1 MNIIAITA
9 CPTGVA
15 HTYMAESNLKK
26 AAKKLGLH
34 VLVET
39 QGAVESEY
47 IFSDE
52 DIHQADV
59 VLIAA
64 DKKIEMSRFHDK
76 NVIEVPVTRAAKDA
90 EGLLNAIVNGELAP
104 RLVSSAAASTAEPV
118 ASSKNDAGSRSFVS
132 QIYVHLITGVNLMI
146 PFVVAGGI
154 LIALSFSFGI
164 TAATP
169 GDANFSPIAKML
181 SDIGG
186 GSAFALMLPI
196 LSLGISQSISGKMG
210 IVAGAVGGIM
220 AIHTGSGFLGALI
233 AGFLAG
239 YITLFII
246 NHIHLP
252 KAIAGL
258 KPILIVPLLSV
269 LLTGALMALLIG
281 EPIKMLLGE
290 LTNFLNS
297 LGNANSAILGL
308 LFGMMVAFDMGGPL
322 NKTVC
327 MFAIGLMS
335 SGIYGPIA
343 ACMAAGMVPPLG
355 IALATTLFSRKFTEQ
370 ERETG
375 KVTYILGLSFITE
388 GAIPYAVADPL
399 RVIPAIV
406 AGSGLAGALSMILGC
421 ASRAPHGGIFVIFIP
436 NVISNVMGY
445 LLAIAAGSLLTALI
459 LLFLKKDVSV
469 PAKQG

>member
-1 MNIIAITA
+1 LNIIAITA

-15 HTYMAESNLKK
+15 HTYLAEANLKK
-26 AAKKLGLH
+26 HAKKMGLNL
-34 VLVET
+34 LVET

-47 IFSDE
+47 LFTVD
-52 DIHQADV
+52 DIKLADI

-64 DKKIEMSRFHDK
+64 DKVIDMSRFAGK
-76 NVIEVPVTRAAKDA
+76 KIIRVSVTRAAKDA
-90 EGLLNAIVNGELAP
+90 SGLLQDIVSGNLAP
-104 RLVSSAAASTAEPV
+104 ELMESRDAKSANEPTTAGDKSTLL
-118 ASSKNDAGSRSFVS
+118 S

-169 GDANFSPIAKML
+169 GDPHFSPLAKML

-186 GSAFALMLPI
+186 GAAFALMLPI
-196 LSLGISQSISGKMG
+196 LSLGISKSISGNAG
-210 IVAGAVGGIM
+210 IVSGAVGGM
-220 AIHTGSGFLGALI
+220 LAIHTGSGFLGALL
-233 AGFLAG
+233 AGFMAG
-239 YITLFII
+239 YVTFAIVKYI
-246 NHIHLP
+246 NLP

-269 LLTGALMALLIG
+269 FITGALMILVIG
-281 EPIKMLLGE
+281 EPIKLLLE
-290 LTNFLNS
+290 ALTAFLANM
-297 LGNANSAILGL
+297 GNTNAAIMGL
-308 LFGMMVAFDMGGPL
+308 MMGMMVAFDMGGPL

-335 SGIYGPIA
+335 TGIYEPIA

-355 IALATTLFSRKFTEQ
+355 IALATTLFKSKFTEQ

-375 KVTYILGLSFITE
+375 KVTYVLGLSFITE

-399 RVIPAIV
+399 RVILAIV
-406 AGSGLAGALSMILGC
+406 AGSGLAGALSMALGC
-421 ASRAPHGGIFVIFIP
+421 ASRAPHGGVFVMFIP
-436 NVISNVMGY
+436 NVITNVLGY
-445 LLAIAAGSLLTALI
+445 LFAILAGAILTALI
-459 LLFLKKDVSV
+459 LRFIKKDAPQTVLEN
-469 PAKQG
+469 

>member
-15 HTYMAESNLKK
+15 HTYLAESNLKK
-26 AAKKLGLH
+26 AAKKLGLN

-39 QGAVESEY
+39 QGAIESEY
-47 IFSDE
+47 TFSDD
-52 DIHQADV
+52 DINQADV

-64 DKKIEMSRFHDK
+64 DKKVEMARFQHK

-90 EGLLNAIVNGELAP
+90 EGLLSAIVNGELAP
-104 RLVSSAAASTAEPV
+104 RLVDSAPRNSASEPANSARE
-118 ASSKNDAGSRSFVS
+118 ASGSRSWIS
-132 QIYVHLITGVNLMI
+132 EIYVHLITGVNLMI

-196 LSLGISQSISGKMG
+196 LALGISQSISGKAG
-210 IVAGAVGGIM
+210 IVAGAVGGMM

-239 YITLFII
+239 YITLLIT

-252 KAIAGL
+252 KAVAGL

-269 LLTGALMALLIG
+269 LLTGALMVLLIG
-281 EPIKMLLGE
+281 EPIKMLLGW
-290 LTNFLNS
+290 LTAFLSS
-297 LGNANSAILGL
+297 LGNTNAAILGL
-308 LFGMMVAFDMGGPL
+308 LFGM
-322 NKTVC
+322 
-327 MFAIGLMS
+327 MS

-355 IALATTLFSRKFTEQ
+355 IALATTLFRRKFTEQ

-406 AGSGLAGALSMILGC
+406 AGSGLAGALSMMLGC

-445 LLAIAAGSLLTALI
+445 LFAIAAGSLLTALI
-459 LLFLKKDVSV
+459 LLFLKKDISV

>member
-15 HTYMAESNLKK
+15 HTYLAEANLKK
-26 AAKKLGLH
+26 NAKKMGLNI
-34 VLVET
+34 LVET

-47 IFSDE
+47 LFTPE
-52 DIHQADV
+52 DIQHADI

-64 DKKIEMSRFHDK
+64 DKVIDLSRFAGK
-76 NVIEVPVTRAAKDA
+76 KIVQVSVTRAAKDA
-90 EGLLNAIVNGELAP
+90 AGLLQDIVSGNLPGEIMADSQKKAAETAP
-104 RLVSSAAASTAEPV
+104 AAGE
-118 ASSKNDAGSRSFVS
+118 KHKWLS
-132 QIYVHLITGVNLMI
+132 QAYVHLITGVNLMI

-169 GDANFSPIAKML
+169 GDPHFSPIAKML

-186 GSAFALMLPI
+186 GAAFALMLPI
-196 LSLGISQSISGKMG
+196 LSLGISKSISGNAG
-210 IVAGAVGGIM
+210 IVSGAVGGM
-220 AIHTGSGFLGALI
+220 LAIHTGSGFLGALL
-233 AGFLAG
+233 AGFMAG
-239 YITLFII
+239 YVTFVIAKYI
-246 NHIHLP
+246 NLP

-269 LLTGALMALLIG
+269 FITGALMILVVG
-281 EPIKMLLGE
+281 EPIKLLLE
-290 LTNFLNS
+290 ALTAFLANM
-297 LGNANSAILGL
+297 GNTNAAIMGL
-308 LFGMMVAFDMGGPL
+308 IMGMMVAFDMGGPL

-335 SGIYGPIA
+335 TGIYEPIA

-355 IALATTLFSRKFTEQ
+355 IALATTLFKSKFTPQ

-375 KVTYILGLSFITE
+375 KVTYVLGLSFITE

-406 AGSGLAGALSMILGC
+406 AGSGLAGALSMALGC
-421 ASRAPHGGIFVIFIP
+421 ASRAPHGGVFVIFIP
-436 NVISNVMGY
+436 NVITHVLGY
-445 LLAIAAGSLLTALI
+445 LFAILAGAVLTALVLRFI
-459 LLFLKKDVSV
+459 KADAPQTVLEN
-469 PAKQG
+469 

>member
-15 HTYMAESNLKK
+15 HTYLAEANLKK
-26 AAKKLGLH
+26 NAKKIGINI
-34 VLVET
+34 LVET

-47 IFSDE
+47 IFTQE
-52 DIHQADV
+52 DIKKADI

-64 DKKIEMSRFHDK
+64 DKVIDLSRFTGK
-76 NVIEVPVTRAAKDA
+76 KVIRVSVTRAAKDA
-90 EGLLNAIVNGELAP
+90 AGLLQDIISGKL
-104 RLVSSAAASTAEPV
+104 TAELQQN
-118 ASSKNDAGSRSFVS
+118 ASQSPTADSPPAGERNKLLS
-132 QIYVHLITGVNLMI
+132 QVYVHLITGVNLMI

-169 GDANFSPIAKML
+169 GAPHFSPLAKML

-186 GSAFALMLPI
+186 GAAFALMLPI
-196 LSLGISQSISGKMG
+196 LSLGISKSISGNAG
-210 IVAGAVGGIM
+210 IVSGAVGGM
-220 AIHTGSGFLGALI
+220 LAIHTGSGFLGALL
-233 AGFLAG
+233 AGFMAG
-239 YITLFII
+239 YVTFAIVKYI
-246 NHIHLP
+246 NLP

-269 LLTGALMALLIG
+269 FITGALMILVIG
-281 EPIKMLLGE
+281 EPIKLLLE
-290 LTNFLNS
+290 ALTAFLANM
-297 LGNANSAILGL
+297 GNTNAAIMGL
-308 LFGMMVAFDMGGPL
+308 MMGMMVAFDMGGPL

-335 SGIYGPIA
+335 TGIYEPIA

-355 IALATTLFSRKFTEQ
+355 IALATTLFKRKFTDQ

-375 KVTYILGLSFITE
+375 KVTYVLGLSFITE
-388 GAIPYAVADPL
+388 GAIPYAVSDPL

-406 AGSGLAGALSMILGC
+406 AGSGLAGALSMALGC
-421 ASRAPHGGIFVIFIP
+421 ASRAPHGGVFVMFIP
-436 NVISNVMGY
+436 NVITNVLGY
-445 LLAIAAGSLLTALI
+445 LFAIAAGALLTAVI
-459 LLFLKKDVSV
+459 LRFIKKDALQTIQES
-469 PAKQG
+469 

>member
-15 HTYMAESNLKK
+15 HTYLAESNLKK
-26 AAKKLGLH
+26 AALKLGLPL
-34 VLVET
+34 LVET
-39 QGAVESEY
+39 QGAVESDY
-47 IFSDE
+47 FFTQE
-52 DIHQADV
+52 DIQRADV

-64 DKKIEMSRFHDK
+64 DKTIDRSRFANK
-76 NVIEVPVTRAAKDA
+76 NVIDVSVTRAAKDA
-90 EGLLNAIVNGELAP
+90 EGLLKAVLSGELVPHRLPADAGEDAGAGREDAAP
-104 RLVSSAAASTAEPV
+104 R
-118 ASSKNDAGSRSFVS
+118 SFIAQV
-132 QIYVHLITGVNLMI
+132 YVHLITGVNLMI
-146 PFVVAGGI
+146 PFVIAGGI

-169 GDANFSPIAKML
+169 GDAHFSPIAKML

-210 IVAGAVGGIM
+210 IVAGAVGGMM

-239 YITLFII
+239 YITLLIV
-246 NHIHLP
+246 NYIHLP
-252 KAIAGL
+252 KAVAGL

-269 LLTGALMALLIG
+269 LLTGALMALMIG
-281 EPIKMLLGE
+281 EPIKILLGW
-290 LTNFLNS
+290 LTAFLNS
-297 LGNANSAILGL
+297 LGNANSALLGL

-355 IALATTLFSRKFTEQ
+355 IALATTLFRRKFTEQ

-406 AGSGLAGALSMILGC
+406 AGSGLAGALSMMLGC
-421 ASRAPHGGIFVIFIP
+421 ASQAPHGGIFVIFIP
-436 NVISNVMGY
+436 NVITHVAGY
-445 LLAIAAGSLLTALI
+445 LLAIAAGSVLTALI
-459 LLFLKKDVSV
+459 LLCIKKDVSV
-469 PAKQG
+469 PVKQG

>member
-15 HTYMAESNLKK
+15 HTYLAESNLKK
-26 AAKKLGLH
+26 AARKLGLS
-34 VLVET
+34 LRVET
-39 QGAVESEY
+39 QGAIESKY
-47 IFSDE
+47 ILSPD
-52 DIHQADV
+52 DIAAADI

-64 DKKIEMSRFHDK
+64 DKKVDMARFQDK
-76 NVIEVPVTRAAKDA
+76 NIVEVPVARAARDA
-90 EGLLNAIVNGELAP
+90 EGLLNAITTGELIPHRQAAP
-104 RLVSSAAASTAEPV
+104 TQEGDVVPV
-118 ASSKNDAGSRSFVS
+118 THGTRWYATF
-132 QIYVHLITGVNLMI
+132 YVHLITGVNLMI

-169 GDANFSPIAKML
+169 GDAHFSPIAKML

-210 IVAGAVGGIM
+210 IVSGAVGGMM
-220 AIHTGSGFLGALI
+220 AIHTGSGFLGALLAGFI
-233 AGFLAG
+233 AG
-239 YITLFII
+239 YVTLLIVR
-246 NHIHLP
+246 HIRLP
-252 KAIAGL
+252 QAVAGL

-269 LLTGALMALLIG
+269 LITGVLMVWLIG
-281 EPIKMLLGE
+281 EPIKLLLGW
-290 LTNFLNS
+290 LTTFLNA
-297 LGNANSAILGL
+297 LGQTNSAILGL

-355 IALATTLFSRKFTEQ
+355 IALATVLFRHKFSRS

-375 KVTYILGLSFITE
+375 KVTWILGLSFITE
-388 GAIPYAVADPL
+388 GAIPYAVSDPL

-406 AGSGLAGALSMILGC
+406 AGSGLAGALSMAMGC
-421 ASRAPHGGIFVIFIP
+421 ASRAPHGGIFVMFIP
-436 NVISNVMGY
+436 NVIANLAAY
-445 LLAIAAGSLLTALI
+445 LLAIAAGSLLTAVI
-459 LLFLKKDVSV
+459 LWFLKKDVAEVTAS
-469 PAKQG
+469 

>member
-15 HTYMAESNLKK
+15 HTYLAEANLKK
-26 AAKKLGLH
+26 NAKKMG
-34 VLVET
+34 VDILVET

-47 IFSDE
+47 ILTSD
-52 DIHQADV
+52 DIKKADT

-64 DKKIEMSRFHDK
+64 DKVIDLSRFSGK
-76 NVIEVPVTRAAKDA
+76 KIIRVPVTRAAKDA
-90 EGLLNAIVNGELAP
+90 QGLLNDILSGKIKSEL
-104 RLVSSAAASTAEPV
+104 LEL
-118 ASSKNDAGSRSFVS
+118 KNSRSHSESESTDQSRSWLS

-169 GDANFSPIAKML
+169 GDPHFSPLAKMF

-186 GSAFALMLPI
+186 GAAFALMLPI
-196 LSLGISQSISGKMG
+196 LSLGISKSISGNMG
-210 IVAGAVGGIM
+210 IVSGAVGGM
-220 AIHTGSGFLGALI
+220 LAIHTGSGFLGALL

-239 YITLFII
+239 YVTFAIVKYV
-246 NHIHLP
+246 NLP
-252 KAIAGL
+252 KALAGL

-269 LLTGALMALLIG
+269 LITGALMIFVVG
-281 EPIKMLLGE
+281 EPIKVLLQA
-290 LTNFLNS
+290 LTTFLEN
-297 LGNANSAILGL
+297 LGNTNAAIMGL
-308 LFGMMVAFDMGGPL
+308 LIGMMVAFDMGGPL

-335 SGIYGPIA
+335 SGIYEPIA

-355 IALATTLFSRKFTEQ
+355 IALATLLFRQKFTHQ

-375 KVTYILGLSFITE
+375 KVTWVLGLSFITE

-406 AGSGLAGALSMILGC
+406 AGSGLAGALSMALGC
-421 ASRAPHGGIFVIFIP
+421 GSRAPHGGIFVMFIP
-436 NVISNVMGY
+436 NVITHVVAY
-445 LLAIAAGSLLTALI
+445 ACAIAAGAILTALI
-459 LLFLKKDVSV
+459 LRFVKKDCQEL
-469 PAKQG
+469 PQEG

>member
-15 HTYMAESNLKK
+15 HTYLAEANLKK
-26 AAKKLGLH
+26 NAKKIGINI
-34 VLVET
+34 LVET

-47 IFSDE
+47 IFTQE
-52 DIHQADV
+52 DIKKADI

-64 DKKIEMSRFHDK
+64 DKVIDLSRFTGK
-76 NVIEVPVTRAAKDA
+76 KVIRVSVTRAAKDA
-90 EGLLNAIVNGELAP
+90 AGLLQDIISGKL
-104 RLVSSAAASTAEPV
+104 TAELQQN
-118 ASSKNDAGSRSFVS
+118 ASQSPTADSPPAGERNKLLS
-132 QIYVHLITGVNLMI
+132 QVYVHLITGVNLMI

-169 GDANFSPIAKML
+169 GDPHFSPLAKML

-186 GSAFALMLPI
+186 GAAFALMLPI
-196 LSLGISQSISGKMG
+196 LSLGISKSISGNAG
-210 IVAGAVGGIM
+210 IVSGAVGGM
-220 AIHTGSGFLGALI
+220 LAIHTGSGFLGALL
-233 AGFLAG
+233 AGFMAG
-239 YITLFII
+239 YVTFSTVKYI
-246 NHIHLP
+246 NLP

-269 LLTGALMALLIG
+269 FITGALMILVIG
-281 EPIKMLLGE
+281 EPIKLLLE
-290 LTNFLNS
+290 ALTAFLANM
-297 LGNANSAILGL
+297 GNTNAAIMGL
-308 LFGMMVAFDMGGPL
+308 MMGMMVAFDMGGPL

-335 SGIYGPIA
+335 TGIYEPIA

-355 IALATTLFSRKFTEQ
+355 IALATTLFKRKFTDK

-375 KVTYILGLSFITE
+375 KVTYVLGLSFITE
-388 GAIPYAVADPL
+388 GAIPYAVSDPL

-406 AGSGLAGALSMILGC
+406 AGSGLAGALSMALGC
-421 ASRAPHGGIFVIFIP
+421 ASRAPHGGVFVMFIP
-436 NVISNVMGY
+436 NVITNVLGY
-445 LLAIAAGSLLTALI
+445 LFAIAAGALLTAVI
-459 LLFLKKDVSV
+459 LRFIKKDALQTIQES
-469 PAKQG
+469 

>member
-15 HTYMAESNLKK
+15 HTYLAEANLKK
-26 AAKKLGLH
+26 NAKKIGINI
-34 VLVET
+34 LVET

-47 IFSDE
+47 IFTQE
-52 DIHQADV
+52 DIKKADI

-64 DKKIEMSRFHDK
+64 DKVIDLSRFTGK
-76 NVIEVPVTRAAKDA
+76 KVIRVSVTRAAKDA
-90 EGLLNAIVNGELAP
+90 AGLLQDIISGKL
-104 RLVSSAAASTAEPV
+104 TAEV
-118 ASSKNDAGSRSFVS
+118 QQNASQSPTADSPPAGERNKLLS
-132 QIYVHLITGVNLMI
+132 QVYVHLITGVNLMI

-169 GDANFSPIAKML
+169 GAPHFSPLAKML

-186 GSAFALMLPI
+186 GAAFALMLPI
-196 LSLGISQSISGKMG
+196 LSLGISKSISGNAG
-210 IVAGAVGGIM
+210 IVSGAVGGM
-220 AIHTGSGFLGALI
+220 LAIHTGSGFLGALL
-233 AGFLAG
+233 AGFMAG
-239 YITLFII
+239 YVTFAIVKYI
-246 NHIHLP
+246 NLP

-269 LLTGALMALLIG
+269 FITGALMILVIG
-281 EPIKMLLGE
+281 EPIKLLLE
-290 LTNFLNS
+290 ALTAFLANM
-297 LGNANSAILGL
+297 GNTNAAIMGL
-308 LFGMMVAFDMGGPL
+308 MMGMMVAFDMGGPL

-335 SGIYGPIA
+335 TGIYEPIA

-355 IALATTLFSRKFTEQ
+355 IALATTLFKRKFTDQ

-375 KVTYILGLSFITE
+375 KVTYVLGLSFITE
-388 GAIPYAVADPL
+388 GAIPYAVSDPL

-406 AGSGLAGALSMILGC
+406 AGSGLAGALSMALGC
-421 ASRAPHGGIFVIFIP
+421 ASRAPHGGIFVMFIP
-436 NVISNVMGY
+436 NVITNVLGY
-445 LLAIAAGSLLTALI
+445 LFAIAAGALLTAVI
-459 LLFLKKDVSV
+459 LRFIKKDALQTIQES
-469 PAKQG
+469 

>member
-1 MNIIAITA
+1 
-9 CPTGVA
+9 
-15 HTYMAESNLKK
+15 
-26 AAKKLGLH
+26 
-34 VLVET
+34 
-39 QGAVESEY
+39 
-47 IFSDE
+47 
-52 DIHQADV
+52 
-59 VLIAA
+59 
-64 DKKIEMSRFHDK
+64 
-76 NVIEVPVTRAAKDA
+76 
-90 EGLLNAIVNGELAP
+90 
-104 RLVSSAAASTAEPV
+104 
-118 ASSKNDAGSRSFVS
+118 
-132 QIYVHLITGVNLMI
+132 MI
-146 PFVVAGGI
+146 PFVISGGI

-169 GDANFSPIAKML
+169 GAENFSPIAKML

-210 IVAGAVGGIM
+210 IVAGAVGGMM
-220 AIHTGSGFLGALI
+220 AIHTESGFLGALI

-246 NHIHLP
+246 NHVHLP

-269 LLTGALMALLIG
+269 LLTGALMVLLIG
-281 EPIKMLLGE
+281 EPIKMLLGG
-290 LTNFLNS
+290 LTTFLNS
-297 LGNANSAILGL
+297 LGNTNAAILGM

-355 IALATTLFSRKFTEQ
+355 IALATTLFRRKFTKQ
-370 ERETG
+370 EYETG

-406 AGSGLAGALSMILGC
+406 AGSGLAGALSMALGC

-436 NVISNVMGY
+436 NVITNVLGY
-445 LLAIAAGSLLTALI
+445 LFAIAAGSLLTALI

>member
-15 HTYMAESNLKK
+15 HTYLAEANLKK
-26 AAKKLGLH
+26 HAKKMGLNL
-34 VLVET
+34 LVET

-47 IFSDE
+47 IFTE
-52 DIHQADV
+52 NDIKLADI

-64 DKKIEMSRFHDK
+64 DKIIDMSRFADK
-76 NVIEVPVTRAAKDA
+76 KVIRVSVTRAAKDA
-90 EGLLNAIVNGELAP
+90 SGLLQDIVSGNLVPELMESRNAK
-104 RLVSSAAASTAEPV
+104 SANEPATAGDKSTLL
-118 ASSKNDAGSRSFVS
+118 S

-169 GDANFSPIAKML
+169 GDPHFSPLAKML

-186 GSAFALMLPI
+186 GAAFALMLPI
-196 LSLGISQSISGKMG
+196 LSLGISKSISGNAG
-210 IVAGAVGGIM
+210 IVSGAVGGM
-220 AIHTGSGFLGALI
+220 LAIHTGSGFLGALL
-233 AGFLAG
+233 AGFMAG
-239 YITLFII
+239 YITFAIVKYI
-246 NHIHLP
+246 NLP
-252 KAIAGL
+252 KVIAGL

-269 LLTGALMALLIG
+269 FITGALMILVIG
-281 EPIKMLLGE
+281 EPIKLLLE
-290 LTNFLNS
+290 ALTAFLANM
-297 LGNANSAILGL
+297 GNTNAAIMGL
-308 LFGMMVAFDMGGPL
+308 MMGMMVAFDMGGPL

-335 SGIYGPIA
+335 TGIYEPIA

-355 IALATTLFSRKFTEQ
+355 IALATTLFKSKFTDQ

-375 KVTYILGLSFITE
+375 KVTYVLGLSFITE

-406 AGSGLAGALSMILGC
+406 AGSGLAGALSMALGC
-421 ASRAPHGGIFVIFIP
+421 ASRAPHGGVFVMFIP
-436 NVISNVMGY
+436 NVITNVLGY
-445 LLAIAAGSLLTALI
+445 LLAILAGAILTAII
-459 LLFLKKDVSV
+459 LRFIKKDAPQTVLEN
-469 PAKQG
+469 